1 MPVSGEA
8 SYISRFVAKF
18 IEIIAAGIATAVSGY
33 LLAQFG
39 GHLSASTPNPSP
51 TQPASEFS
59 RSTPASQVQP
69 VAATAPQ
76 PARAR
81 TADPSAE
88 EPAREPA
95 KASKAAPRKQ
105 VKADSS
111 VAEKKPHAEDSV
123 EALVRAAL
131 VKGDG
136 NQAAAP
142 DVPPHQAGVPPRN
155 PGIGVEPRAVEPR
168 MAEPHDVPAGT
179 AAMVPPPRAA
189 DVVPRPVEVL
199 PESVQPRLVQPG
211 SPASLGTSTPPVA
224 YVGRPPPIPRAPTEN
239 ATPAEHKGMFSWL
252 SRDPGQRRVPA
263 PTGEAPRPPMPV
275 GEPAQAPM

>member
-1 MPVSGEA
+1 
-8 SYISRFVAKF
+8 
-18 IEIIAAGIATAVSGY
+18 
-33 LLAQFG
+33 
-39 GHLSASTPNPSP
+39 
-51 TQPASEFS
+51 
-59 RSTPASQVQP
+59 

-81 TADPSAE
+81 NADPSAE

-95 KASKAAPRKQ
+95 KPSKAAPRKQ

-155 PGIGVEPRAVEPR
+155 PGIA
-168 MAEPHDVPAGT
+168 ADPHDMPAGT

-189 DVVPRPVEVL
+189 DVVPRPEVL
-199 PESVQPRLVQPG
+199 PESVQPRLVPLG
-211 SPASLGTSTPPVA
+211 PPASLDTSTPAVA
-224 YVGRPPPIPRAPTEN
+224 SVGRPPPIPRAPVES
-239 ATPAEHKGMFSWL
+239 AAPPDHKGMFSWL